1 MAPLPSP
8 GAANLGTTSPATD
21 PLHPWFLRD
30 VLKGL
35 ARPRKEI
42 PSRWLYDAQGSRL
55 FQRIMALDAY
65 YPTRVEHEILER
77 NAGEIAARMG
87 GGDCTVVDL
96 GAGDGM
102 KTRLLLAALRQQGA
116 RPTYAPVDLS
126 PAALSSA
133 ARRMGVEFP
142 GLRVA
147 PVRSDYLGGLRA
159 LGPRSAGP
167 LLVLFLG
174 SNVGNLER
182 VDANAFLGSLRRSLR
197 PGDHLLVGFDLLKD
211 LSILR
216 AAYDDPEGVTAAFN
230 LNLLVRM
237 NRELGGDLD
246 PGAFAHVATFDPMR
260 PAMESWLESRR
271 RQVVRVAGRAFRLAA
286 GERIHTEIS
295 CKYRERD
302 LGAFARSAGVEEVGR
317 FRDRRRW
324 FVDALWRVGVA

>member
-8 GAANLGTTSPATD
+8 GVAAKGTPTPATD
-21 PLHPWFLRD
+21 ALRLRFQQD
-30 VLKGL
+30 VLDGL
-35 ARPRKEI
+35 ARPRKRI
-42 PSRWLYDAQGSRL
+42 PSRWLYDERGSLL
-55 FQRIMALDAY
+55 FQQIMALAAY

-77 NAGEIAARMG
+77 HAGEIAARVD

-96 GAGDGM
+96 GAGDGA
-102 KTRLLLAALRQQGA
+102 KTRLLLAALRSRGT

-126 PAALSSA
+126 EAALSSA
-133 ARRMGVEFP
+133 ARRMGAEFP

-182 VDANAFLGSLRRSLR
+182 GDADAFLGSLSRSLR
-197 PGDHLLVGFDLLKD
+197 PGDHMLVGFDLLKD

-237 NRELGGDLD
+237 NRELGGDLE
-246 PGAFAHVATFDPMR
+246 PGAFEHLATYDPRR
-260 PAMESWLESRR
+260 PAMESWIRSRR
-271 RQVVRVAGRAFRLAA
+271 RQVVRVAGRTFRLEA

-302 LGAFARSAGVEEVGR
+302 VGAFARSTGVEEVGR